1 LDTSAPLEDIDLA
14 VASTTMSVTCLPKY
28 SALYRSVR
36 SVLYTRG
43 LHKADVDD
51 IAQTVMEKILRAN
64 AKGKG
69 PSSNAR
75 AWVKRIAFNEHINWI
90 RRRGRKRECTF
101 ETEREVD
108 VVMNVNTD
116 RSYSGST
123 IVFLRDVEG
132 QLTDRQRAVARMFSS
147 GYTGQEIANTLGLSP
162 ALISLE
168 KKTIRQTLHDMGYAR
183 HRPRPPRA

>member
-1 LDTSAPLEDIDLA
+1 MEEIDLA
-14 VASTTMSVTCLPKY
+14 AAATTTMSCLPKY

-36 SVLYTRG
+36 TVLYTRG
-43 LHKADVDD
+43 LHRADVDD
-51 IAQTVMEKILRAN
+51 IAQTVMEKILRASAN
-64 AKGKG
+64 GKG

-101 ETEREVD
+101 DTEREVGPAAPIT
-108 VVMNVNTD
+108 TD
-116 RSYSGST
+116 RSHCGST
-123 IVFLRDVEG
+123 VVFLRDVEG

-183 HRPRPPRA
+183 RPRRSRA